1 MQVETMLTVLTIS
14 AVFGWVV
21 SLALVV
27 AVLALARQV
36 GVLHMRVAPAGA
48 LTTAGGPAVGAR
60 APAIPAQ
67 TLDGATITVGGA
79 APGAALRLLMFVS
92 ATCPLC
98 KNLIPMAKSFARDE
112 RVQLIFVGDDSP
124 DAQRAMI
131 ERHGLDGYRFVNG
144 PEVGQ
149 AFAVGK
155 LPFAVLLDAD
165 GVILSKGLVNSRE
178 HLESLIIAHEL
189 GVHSVQ
195 DYIDGLKPELA

>member
-1 MQVETMLTVLTIS
+1 MLTVLVIS
-14 AVFGWVV
+14 AVFSWVV
-21 SLALVV
+21 TLALVV
-27 AVLALARQV
+27 ALLALARQV

-48 LTTAGGPAVGAR
+48 LTTSGGPAVGAK
-60 APAIPAQ
+60 APAISAQ
-67 TLDGATITVGGA
+67 TLDGTMVSVGGA

-112 RVQLIFVGDDSP
+112 RVQLIFVGDDTV

-131 ERHGLDGYRFVNG
+131 ERHGLGGYQFING
-144 PEVGQ
+144 PDVGQ
-149 AFAVGK
+149 AFEVGK

-165 GVILSKGLVNSRE
+165 GLILSKGLVNSRE
-178 HLESLIIAHEL
+178 HLESLIIAHEM

>member
-1 MQVETMLTVLTIS
+1 MLTALVIS
-14 AVFGWVV
+14 AIFGWVV
-21 SLALVV
+21 TLALVI
-27 AVLALARQV
+27 ALLALARQV

-48 LTTAGGPAVGAR
+48 LTTSGGPAVGNKAPPI
-60 APAIPAQ
+60 PAI
-67 TLDGATITVGGA
+67 TLDGASVSVGGA
-79 APGAALRLLMFVS
+79 APGSALRLLMFVS

-112 RVQLIFVGDDSP
+112 RVQLIFVGDDTV

-131 ERHGLDGYRFVNG
+131 ERHGLGGYQFING
-144 PEVGQ
+144 PDVGQ
-149 AFAVGK
+149 AFEVGK

-178 HLESLIIAHEL
+178 HLESLIIAHEM

-195 DYIDGLKPELA
+195 DYIDGLKTELA

>member
-1 MQVETMLTVLTIS
+1 MLTALVISTI
-14 AVFGWVV
+14 FGWVV
-21 SLALVV
+21 ILALVV

-48 LTTAGGPAVGAR
+48 LTTAGGPSVGAKSG
-60 APAIPAQ
+60 PIPAQ
-67 TLDGATITVGGA
+67 TLDGVAVSVGGP
-79 APGAALRLLMFVS
+79 APGSALRLLMFVS

-112 RVQLIFVGDDSP
+112 RVQLIFVGDDTP
-124 DAQRAMI
+124 QNQHAMI
-131 ERHGLDGYRFVNG
+131 ERHGLDGYQFING
-144 PEVGQ
+144 PDVGQ
-149 AFAVGK
+149 AYAVGK

-178 HLESLIIAHEL
+178 HLESLIIAHEM

-195 DYIDGLKPELA
+195 DYINGLKPELA